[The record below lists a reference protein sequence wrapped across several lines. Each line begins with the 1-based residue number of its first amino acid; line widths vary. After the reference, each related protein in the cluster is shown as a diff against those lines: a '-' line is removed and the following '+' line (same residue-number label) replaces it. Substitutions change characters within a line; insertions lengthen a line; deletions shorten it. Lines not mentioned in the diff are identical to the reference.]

1 MAITDPRGRDQS
13 REWVLDQLD
22 DPSAHNLSDE
32 ELSNRLKK
40 EFDADPGYWT
50 DDGDLKESR
59 RQDRSE

>member
-22 DPSAHNLSDE
+22 DPAAHNLSDE

-40 EFDADPGYWT
+40 EFDADPGYWN
-50 DDGDLKESR
+50 DDSDLKESR
-59 RQDRSE
+59 RQDRSD